1 MPSSGRFG
9 KTRKDL
15 EDVPSRGC
23 TGRLTTTR
31 SALILGLAFMNIC
44 PVADKVKNIEI
55 PWIQTSPRTVLLGQW
70 MRQYEGDHLFVPAAM

>member
-23 TGRLTTTR
+23 TGRFTTTR
-31 SALILGLAFMNIC
+31 SALILGLAFMNLC
-44 PVADKVKNIEI
+44 PVADKVKNVEI
-55 PWIQTSPRTVLLGQW
+55 PWIQPGPHPVLLGQW
-70 MRQYEGDHLFVPAAM
+70 MGHYEGDHLLIAPAM